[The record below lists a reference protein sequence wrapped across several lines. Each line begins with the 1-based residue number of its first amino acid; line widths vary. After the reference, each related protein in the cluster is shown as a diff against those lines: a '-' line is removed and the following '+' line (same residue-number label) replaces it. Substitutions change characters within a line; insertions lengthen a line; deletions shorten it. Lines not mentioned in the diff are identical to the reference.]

1 MEQLD
6 QSLSAIITQSG
17 LFCMGVFLL
26 TYTIR
31 KVVETGWAGAKTNKW
46 WTEVFL
52 PLGPVATGVILA
64 FAAKTYTWPEIV
76 KDPWSRAFYGAVCG
90 LSSGWVYSRFRGIMK
105 AWIKSPIPSTVVK
118 SGPEPTEPSVLG
130 SLGPVSTSL
139 GSSEVTPVAGDAA
152 EDKTPTP

>member
-6 QSLSAIITQSG
+6 QGLTAIVIQSG
-17 LFCMGVFLL
+17 LFCMGIFLL

-31 KVVETGWAGAKTNKW
+31 KVVETAWAGAKTNKW

-64 FAAKTYTWPEIV
+64 FWAKSYAWPDIV

-90 LSSGWVYSRFRGIMK
+90 LSSGWVYNRFRSIMK
-105 AWIKSPIPSTVVK
+105 AWVKSPLPATLK
-118 SGPEPTEPSVLG
+118 SGGSEAM
-130 SLGPVSTSL
+130 SLGPATTSL
-139 GSSEVTPVAGDAA
+139 GSPEVTPVEVEVISA
-152 EDKTPTP
+152 EDKTPKP